1 MFILT
6 KENSIASQFIGELRD
21 VSIQQDRMRFRKN
34 LERLGEI
41 LAYEVSKKLAFSTKT
56 IQTPLE
62 EAPVQNLV
70 EQPVLISVLRAAVPF
85 YQGFCNIFD
94 RADSGFVGAYRKE
107 EKSGSDKIEIDF
119 LYQAMPNLTDRDVIL
134 VDPML
139 ATGQSFVKTIHNLL
153 KNGNPRNIHI
163 VSVIAA
169 PEGIEYIQKNAGR
182 KVQFWIGAVDKGLN
196 DQFYIVPGLGDAG
209 DLSFGPKI

>member
-6 KENSIASQFIGELRD
+6 KENSIASQFIGELRN
-21 VSIQQDRMRFRKN
+21 VEIQKDRMRFRKN

-41 LAYEVSKKLAFSTKT
+41 LAYEVSKALAYSSKSV
-56 IQTPLE
+56 QTPLE
-62 EAPVQNLV
+62 EAVVQNLS

-107 EKSGSDKIEIDF
+107 DNSGSEKLEIDF
-119 LYQAMPNLTDRDVIL
+119 LYQAMPNLTNRDVIL

-139 ATGQSFVKTIHNLL
+139 ATGQSFVKTVQNLL

-169 PEGIEYIQKNAGR
+169 PEGIAYIQNHVGR
-182 KVQFWIGAVDKGLN
+182 EIHFWIGALDKGLN
-196 DQFYIVPGLGDAG
+196 DKFYIVPGLGDAG
-209 DLSFGPKI
+209 DLSFGPKV